1 MVKSRSNVARSM
13 ILLPWSN
20 RVLARDL
27 KVLSVRGSK
36 CGEKLRKGTVKF
48 CVLVGANAEENCGRG
63 RDSVKTIIKFDH

>member
-1 MVKSRSNVARSM
+1 
-13 ILLPWSN
+13 
-20 RVLARDL
+20 VLARDL

>member
-1 MVKSRSNVARSM
+1 MVSS
-13 ILLPWSN
+13 L
-20 RVLARDL
+20 VLNMNSLWATPPSRDL